1 MSHVT
6 KLDKAKVAI
15 GLDHPFFASILYKRQ
30 LVERK
35 DIPTLAV
42 SNRGTIYY
50 NPEFVE
56 TLTVPQLVWGL
67 CHEVG
72 HVICQHAIRQ
82 GDRDHKKWNY
92 AGDAWINDT
101 LDNCNVGQRIPN
113 TVDMHGAKDKT
124 TEQIYDELPDNPQGG
139 GKGGKGKG
147 QGGSGGGDYMDGDGM
162 GEDIINEGAPL
173 TEYEKQEIE
182 AQTKI
187 DVAEAAQVAKAKGKL
202 PGALAEFVADIL
214 NPKTPWHEILERYM
228 TDMAKGDYS
237 WARPNRRF
245 LSQRMYLPSVGRVPK
260 LGEVVIQV
268 DISGSVSREEIAYY
282 NGHLKRIIE
291 QTHPEKVHVI
301 YTDTEVQHHDE
312 FENPEDVQINFY
324 SGGGTHM
331 PAGFDYID
339 QKGIDPQVFITLTDG
354 YTGFPDSVPCPSIW
368 CISSENITA
377 PDCAGETIHFDMGE

>member
-15 GLDHPFFASILYKRQ
+15 GLDHPFFASILYKRELQ
-30 LVERK
+30 ARK

-42 SNRGTIYY
+42 SDRGTIFY

-56 TLTVPQLVWGL
+56 GLTVPQLVWGL

-72 HVICQHAIRQ
+72 HVICQHAIRR
-82 GDRDHKKWNY
+82 GSRDHKKWNY

-101 LDNCNVGQRIPN
+101 LDSCNVGQRIPK
-113 TVDMHGAKDKT
+113 TVDMAGSKDKT
-124 TEQIYDELPDNPQGG
+124 TEQIYDELPENPD
-139 GKGGKGKG
+139 GGKGKG
-147 QGGSGGGDYMDGDGM
+147 QGSGGGYMDGDGM
-162 GEDIINEGAPL
+162 GEDIIQEGAPL
-173 TEYEKQEIE
+173 SEHEIQEIE

-187 DVAEAAQVAKAKGKL
+187 DLAEAAQIAKAKGKL

-245 LSQRMYLPSVGRVPK
+245 MSQRMYLPSVGRVPK

-268 DISGSVSREEIAYY
+268 DISGSVSRDEIAYY
-282 NGHLKRIIE
+282 NGHMKRIIE

-301 YTDTEVQHHDE
+301 YTDTEVQRHEE
-312 FENPEDVQINFY
+312 FDNPEDVQINFY
-324 SGGGTHM
+324 SGGGTDM
-331 PAGFDYID
+331 PAGFDFVAE
-339 QKGIDPQVFITLTDG
+339 KGIDPQVFICLTDG
-354 YTGFPDSVPCPSIW
+354 YTDFGDAPGYPVIW
-368 CISSENITA
+368 CISSDIESTH
-377 PDCAGETIHFDMGE
+377 GETIHFEMGE

>member
-30 LVERK
+30 LVKRD

-50 NPEFVE
+50 NPQFVE
-56 TLTVPQLVWGL
+56 SLTVPQLVWGL

-72 HVICQHAIRQ
+72 HVICQHATRR
-82 GDRDHKKWNY
+82 GSRDHKKWNY

-101 LDNCNVGQRIPN
+101 LDSCNVGQRIPN
-113 TVDMHGAKDKT
+113 TVDMHGSKDKT
-124 TEQIYDELPDNPQGG
+124 TEQIYDELPDNPNSQGQG
-139 GKGGKGKG
+139 QGQGKG
-147 QGGSGGGDYMDGDGM
+147 QGSGEYMDGDGM
-162 GEDIINEGAPL
+162 GDDILEEGAPL
-173 TEYEKQEIE
+173 SEAEKNEIE
-182 AQTKI
+182 AQAKI
-187 DVAEAAQVAKAKGKL
+187 DLAEAAQVAKAKGKL
-202 PGALAEFVADIL
+202 PGALAEFVSDIL

-228 TDMAKGDYS
+228 TDMAKGSYS

-245 LSQRMYLPSVGRVPK
+245 MSQRMYLPSVGRIPK

-268 DISGSVSREEIAYY
+268 DISGSVTKKEIAYY

-301 YTDTEVQHHDE
+301 YTDTQVQHHDE
-312 FENPEDVQINFY
+312 FDNPEDVQISFY
-324 SGGGTHM
+324 SGGGTDM
-331 PAGFDYID
+331 CEGFRYID
-339 QKGIDPQVFITLTDG
+339 EKGIDPQIFVTLTDG
-354 YTGFPDSVPCPSIW
+354 YTGFPEQTPCPAIW
-368 CISSENITA
+368 CISSDITA
-377 PDCAGETIHFDMGE
+377 PDCAGESIHFDMED

>member
-30 LVERK
+30 LVSRK

-72 HVICQHAIRQ
+72 HVICQHATRR
-82 GDRDHKKWNY
+82 GSRDHKKWNY

-101 LDNCNVGQRIPN
+101 LDSCNVGDRIPN
-113 TVDMHGAKDKT
+113 TVNMHGSKDKT
-124 TEQIYDELPDNPQGG
+124 TEQIYDELPDDPQGN
-139 GKGGKGKG
+139 GKSGGKG
-147 QGGSGGGDYMDGDGM
+147 QGNSGGQGDGEYMQGDGM
-162 GEDIINEGAPL
+162 GEDIIEEGAPL
-173 TEYEKQEIE
+173 TEHEKNEIE
-182 AQTKI
+182 AQAKI
-187 DVAEAAQVAKAKGKL
+187 DLAEAAQVAKAKGKL
-202 PGALAEFVADIL
+202 PGALAEFVSDIL

-237 WARPNRRF
+237 WSRPNRRF
-245 LSQRMYLPSVGRVPK
+245 MSQRMYLPSVGRVPK

-268 DISGSVSREEIAYY
+268 DISGSVTKQEIAYY

-301 YTDTEVQHHDE
+301 YTDTDVQHHDE
-312 FENPEDVQINFY
+312 FDNPEDVQINFY

-331 PAGFDYID
+331 PAGFDYISE
-339 QKGIDPQVFITLTDG
+339 KGIDPQVFVTLTDG
-354 YTGFPDSVPCPSIW
+354 YTDFGDAPGYPVIW
-368 CISSENITA
+368 CISSDIEATH
-377 PDCAGETIHFDMGE
+377 GESIHFDMEE

>member
-1 MSHVT
+1 MSTVT

-30 LVERK
+30 LVK
-35 DIPTLAV
+35 DESVPTLAV
-42 SNRGTIYY
+42 SDRGTIYY

-56 TLTVPQLVWGL
+56 SLTVPQLVWGL

-72 HVICQHAIRQ
+72 HVICQHAIRR
-82 GDRDHKKWNY
+82 GSRDHSKWNY

-101 LDNCNVGQRIPN
+101 LNSCNVGDPIPN
-113 TVDMHGAKDKT
+113 TVNMPGSKDKT
-124 TEQIYDELPDNPQGG
+124 TEQIYDELPDNPGNGG
-139 GKGGKGKG
+139 GQGQGKGKG
-147 QGGSGGGDYMDGDGM
+147 SGYMDGDGM
-162 GEDIINEGAPL
+162 GSDIIEEGQPL
-173 TEYEKQEIE
+173 SEAEKNEIE

-187 DVAEAAQVAKAKGKL
+187 DVAEAAQIAKAKGKL

-237 WARPNRRF
+237 WSRPNRRF
-245 LSQRMYLPSVGRVPK
+245 MSQRMYMPSTGRVPK

-268 DISGSVSREEIAYY
+268 DISGSVSKQEIAYY

-312 FENPEDVQINFY
+312 FDNPEDVQINFY

-331 PAGFDYID
+331 PAGYEYID
-339 QKGIDPQVFITLTDG
+339 EKGIDPQVFITLTDG
-354 YTGFPDSVPCPSIW
+354 YTAFPDSVPCPSIW

-377 PDCAGETIHFDMGE
+377 PDCAGESIHFEMV

>member
-30 LVERK
+30 LVSRK

-72 HVICQHAIRQ
+72 HVICQHATRR
-82 GDRDHKKWNY
+82 GSRDHKKWNY

-101 LDNCNVGQRIPN
+101 LDSCNVGDRIPN
-113 TVDMHGAKDKT
+113 TVNMHGSKDKT
-124 TEQIYDELPDNPQGG
+124 TEQIYDELPDDPQGN
-139 GKGGKGKG
+139 GKSGGKG
-147 QGGSGGGDYMDGDGM
+147 QGNSGGQGDGEYMQGDGM
-162 GEDIINEGAPL
+162 GEDIIEEGAPL
-173 TEYEKQEIE
+173 TEHEKNEIE
-182 AQTKI
+182 AQAKI
-187 DVAEAAQVAKAKGKL
+187 DLAEAAQVAKAKGKL
-202 PGALAEFVADIL
+202 PGALAEFVSDIL
-214 NPKTPWHEILERYM
+214 NPKTPWHETLERYM

-237 WARPNRRF
+237 WSRPNRRF
-245 LSQRMYLPSVGRVPK
+245 MSQRMYLPSVGRVPK
-260 LGEVVIQV
+260 LGEVVFQV
-268 DISGSVSREEIAYY
+268 DISGSITRNEIAYY
-282 NGHLKRIIE
+282 NGHMKRIIE

-312 FENPEDVQINFY
+312 FDNPEDVQINFY

-339 QKGIDPQVFITLTDG
+339 EKGISPQVFITLTDG
-354 YTGFPDSVPCPSIW
+354 YTDFGDAPGYPVIW
-368 CISSENITA
+368 CISSDIEATH
-377 PDCAGETIHFDMGE
+377 GESIHFDMEE

>member
-35 DIPTLAV
+35 NIPTLAV
-42 SNRGTIYY
+42 SDRGTIYY

-56 TLTVPQLVWGL
+56 SLTVPQLVWGL

-72 HVICQHAIRQ
+72 HVICQHAIRR
-82 GDRDHKKWNY
+82 GSRDHKKWNY

-101 LDNCNVGQRIPN
+101 LDSCNVGQRIPK
-113 TVDMHGAKDKT
+113 TVDMAGSKDKT
-124 TEQIYDELPDNPQGG
+124 TEQIYDELPENPD
-139 GKGGKGKG
+139 GGKGKG
-147 QGGSGGGDYMDGDGM
+147 QGSGGGYMDGDGM
-162 GEDIINEGAPL
+162 GEDIIQEGAPL
-173 TEYEKQEIE
+173 SEHEIQEIE

-187 DVAEAAQVAKAKGKL
+187 DLAEAAQIAKAKGKL

-245 LSQRMYLPSVGRVPK
+245 MSQRMYLPSVGRVPK

-268 DISGSVSREEIAYY
+268 DISGSVSRDEIAYY
-282 NGHLKRIIE
+282 NGHMKRIIE

-301 YTDTEVQHHDE
+301 YTDTEVQRHEE
-312 FENPEDVQINFY
+312 FDNPEDVQINFY
-324 SGGGTHM
+324 SGGGTDM
-331 PAGFDYID
+331 PAGFDFVAE
-339 QKGIDPQVFITLTDG
+339 KGIDPQVFICLTDG
-354 YTGFPDSVPCPSIW
+354 YTDFGDAPGYPVIW
-368 CISSENITA
+368 CISSDIESTH
-377 PDCAGETIHFDMGE
+377 GETIHFEMGE

>member
-15 GLDHPFFASILYKRQ
+15 GLDHPFFASILYKRE
-30 LVERK
+30 LVARK

-42 SNRGTIYY
+42 SDRGTIYY

-72 HVICQHAIRQ
+72 HVICQHAIRR
-82 GDRDHKKWNY
+82 GSRDFKKWNY

-101 LDNCNVGQRIPN
+101 LDSCNVGQRIPN
-113 TVDMHGAKDKT
+113 TVDMHGSKDKT
-124 TEQIYDELPDNPQGG
+124 TEQIYDELPENPNGKGGGSGQGG
-139 GKGGKGKG
+139 GGG
-147 QGGSGGGDYMDGDGM
+147 YMDGDGM
-162 GEDIINEGAPL
+162 GNDILEEGAPL
-173 TEYEKQEIE
+173 SEHEKAEIE

-187 DVAEAAQVAKAKGKL
+187 DIAEAAQVAKAKGKL

-245 LSQRMYLPSVGRVPK
+245 MSQRMYLPSVGRVPK

-268 DISGSVSREEIAYY
+268 DISGSVTRNEIAYY

-301 YTDTEVQHHDE
+301 YTDTQVQHHEE
-312 FENPEDVQINFY
+312 FDNPEDVQVNFY

-331 PAGFDYID
+331 PAGFDFVAE
-339 QKGIDPQVFITLTDG
+339 KGIDPQVFITLTDG
-354 YTGFPDSVPCPSIW
+354 YTDFGDDPGYPVIW
-368 CISSENITA
+368 CISSDITA
-377 PDCAGETIHFDMGE
+377 PHGESIHFEMGE